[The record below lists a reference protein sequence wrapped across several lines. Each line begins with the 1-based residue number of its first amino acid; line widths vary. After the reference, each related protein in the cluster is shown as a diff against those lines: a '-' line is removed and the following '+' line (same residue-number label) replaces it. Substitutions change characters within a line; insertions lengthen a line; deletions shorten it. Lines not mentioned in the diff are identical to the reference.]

1 MRECVL
7 IVRERLASIL
17 RFSLARSMHFGWQD
31 VETAMLNGKSNQ
43 LLENDVNTGRVEAT
57 LARLSREDSKLCES
71 LLNAAVA
78 GAVVA
83 RQPADTILRAEAAE
97 AWNSI
102 KPAIVHHLTSQQDIL
117 LPWAESRENFPP
129 DLILRAREQRERL
142 CDLAK
147 TVDAASFIT
156 GSDEEV
162 IRAGTALTAFAVCL
176 DDVIDGEERDL
187 FPMIQRSLFEES
199 SGTGA

>member
-1 MRECVL
+1 MLTNKANHDPRE
-7 IVRERLASIL
+7 I
-17 RFSLARSMHFGWQD
+17 
-31 VETAMLNGKSNQ
+31 
-43 LLENDVNTGRVEAT
+43 DVNTERVKAMLT
-57 LARLSREDSKLCES
+57 RLSREDLKLGET

-102 KPAIVHHLTSQQDIL
+102 KPVIAHHVNSQQDIL
-117 LPWAESRENFPP
+117 LPWAASRENFPP
-129 DLILRAREQRERL
+129 DLILRAREQRVRL

-147 TVDAASFIT
+147 IVDAASFIT

-162 IRAGTALTAFAVCL
+162 TRAGTALTAFAMCL
-176 DDVIDGEERDL
+176 DDLIDGESATYFR
-187 FPMIQRSLFEES
+187 
-199 SGTGA
+199 

>member
-1 MRECVL
+1 M
-7 IVRERLASIL
+7 
-17 RFSLARSMHFGWQD
+17 
-31 VETAMLNGKSNQ
+31 AMLANKSNQ
-43 LLENDVNTGRVEAT
+43 PLENDANTGRVEAT

-102 KPAIVHHLTSQQDIL
+102 KPVIVHHLTSQQDIL

-129 DLILRAREQRERL
+129 DLILRAREQRVRL

-199 SGTGA
+199 SGPGA